1 MYQDV
6 VDLRAFYQ
14 SPLGKVATRLIRN
27 RIRDLWP
34 TVHGMEVLGLGY
46 ATPYLDPFRDEARH
60 TLAIMPAQQGVIRW
74 PRFHGNHEGTYG
86 GNLCALANERH
97 LPLQDAS
104 MDRILMVHI
113 LEHSDHKRHL
123 LREVWRTLAPG
134 GRLLIVVP
142 NRMGFWTRSDS
153 TPFGH
158 GTPYSSR
165 QIRQMLSDNMLTPTT
180 HTTALSLPPFK
191 SRTMVSLL
199 AAMEKTG
206 QACWYNIS
214 GVLIIEAE
222 KQIYAADG
230 GNRATQ
236 RVRKPVFL
244 GNQMRQ
250 PGKRLR
256 KSLDD

>member
-14 SPLGKVATRLIRN
+14 SPLGKVAARLIRN
-27 RIRDLWP
+27 QIRNLWP

-60 TLAIMPAQQGVIRW
+60 TVAIMPAQQGVIRW

-86 GNLCALANERH
+86 GNLCALAHERH

-104 MDRILMVHI
+104 MDRIVMVHV

-134 GRLLIVVP
+134 GRVLLVVP
-142 NRMGFWTRSDS
+142 NRMGFWSRNDN

-158 GTPYSSR
+158 GTPYSTS
-165 QIRQMLSDNMLTPTT
+165 QIRQMLAENMLTPTSAV
-180 HTTALSLPPFK
+180 TALALPPFR
-191 SRTMVSLL
+191 SRTMISLL

-206 QACWYNIS
+206 LKCWHNIA
-214 GVLIIEAE
+214 GVLIVEAE

-230 GNRATQ
+230 GNQAKQ
-236 RVRKPVFL
+236 RVRKPVFA

-250 PGKRLR
+250 NRKRHEE
-256 KSLDD
+256 